1 MTVERSDL
9 ERVRAEVQRVIQLL
23 NELRNEIRD
32 MRDKMENDES

>member
-9 ERVRAEVQRVIQLL
+9 ERVRAEIQRVIQLL